1 MRQAPPSLLASQRC
15 ALPVLC
21 CDNADVR
28 PPRSSRVEIIALD
41 VYQRAEDAGQRITL
55 ELCEQRPAELRAHRP
70 TCRCGLCGTMAKAKA
85 RNVFAVAAS
94 WQRWARA
101 HDRAI
106 VIATSRS

>member
-1 MRQAPPSLLASQRC
+1 
-15 ALPVLC
+15 LPALC

-28 PPRSSRVEIIALD
+28 SPRSSRVEIIALD

-55 ELCEQRPAELRAHRP
+55 PMCAQRLTELRAHRP

>member
-1 MRQAPPSLLASQRC
+1 
-15 ALPVLC
+15 LPAGSVH
-21 CDNADVR
+21 NADVR
-28 PPRSSRVEIIALD
+28 SPRSSRVEIIALD
-41 VYQRAEDAGQRITL
+41 VYQRAQAAGQRITL
-55 ELCEQRPAELRAHRP
+55 QLCEQRLAELRAHRP